1 VVKIQKEIEMS
12 QIIGIKQIKEIL
24 PFRNPFLMVDRAE
37 VTDGKITAVKCVTMN
52 ENFFQGHFP
61 GAPIMPGVLQVEA
74 MLQTAAILLSTK
86 SGGGPVI
93 PLMQKLNKVKFR
105 KPVLPSDLL
114 VIEAEADEFVDGVC
128 SITARILVNGDVASQ
143 AKMDV
148 KCVATV
154 DGVSTPTELLPA
166 LNIADLAEHSIV
178 DLDVT
183 AIQELIPHRYP
194 FLLVDKLISFDI
206 ESKTITGL
214 KNITINEPFFNGLPD
229 EYAMLPNSLQM
240 EIAAQIGCVYMLK
253 LPENQ
258 GKIGYFMSIDK
269 AVFYKPIL
277 PGDQM
282 IVSISLAGSRG
293 RFGKAEV
300 KIYVGS
306 ELVTECQL
314 KFAIGD

>member
-1 VVKIQKEIEMS
+1 MS

-37 VTDGKITAVKCVTMN
+37 ITDGKITAIKCVTMN

-86 SGGGPVI
+86 NGGGPVI

-105 KPVLPSDLL
+105 KPVTPSDLL
-114 VIEAEADEFVDGVC
+114 VIEAEEEGYEDGVC
-128 SITARILVNGDVASQ
+128 SISAKIFVNGAVVSQ

-148 KCVATV
+148 KCVASV
-154 DGVSTPTELLPA
+154 DGISTPTQLLPA
-166 LNIADLAEHSIV
+166 LNTADLPEDTIV
-178 DLDVT
+178 DLDVN
-183 AIQELIPHRYP
+183 AIQGIIPHRYP
-194 FLLVDKLISFDI
+194 FLLVDKLIAI
-206 ESKTITGL
+206 NPENKTITGL
-214 KNITINEPFFNGLPD
+214 KNVSINEPYFNGLPD

-253 LPENQ
+253 LPENE

-282 IVSISLAGSRG
+282 TVSISLAGSRG
-293 RFGKAEV
+293 QFGKADV
-300 KIYVGS
+300 KIYVGT
-306 ELVTECQL
+306 ELVTVCQL
-314 KFAIGD
+314 KFAIGA